1 MKNIKFNDSHHGLF
15 QGSVISP
22 ILSNIYL
29 HKFDIFMSELCESFN
44 QGKQCKTP
52 LIYRNISY
60 FMSKTN
66 NSLWIK
72 NLRRDFWRLNSK
84 DFNFKKL
91 IYVRYLND
99 FIIGVI
105 GSYKDTFDIQE
116 KIRCFLRN
124 HLSLILSDQK
134 TLITHFNKDFIYFL
148 GVLIKSNWE
157 KKKNNFK
164 GCFISSH

>member
-1 MKNIKFNDSHHGLF
+1 
-15 QGSVISP
+15 
-22 ILSNIYL
+22 
-29 HKFDIFMSELCESFN
+29 
-44 QGKQCKTP
+44 
-52 LIYRNISY
+52 
-60 FMSKTN
+60 MSKTN

-134 TLITHFNKDFIYFL
+134 TLITHFNKI
-148 GVLIKSNWE
+148 
-157 KKKNNFK
+157 
-164 GCFISSH
+164 